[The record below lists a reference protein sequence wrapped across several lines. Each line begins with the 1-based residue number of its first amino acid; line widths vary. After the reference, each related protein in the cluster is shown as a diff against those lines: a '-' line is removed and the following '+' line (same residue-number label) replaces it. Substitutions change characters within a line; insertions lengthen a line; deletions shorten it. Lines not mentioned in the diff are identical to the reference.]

1 MIMLADPFH
10 RRANKN
16 VNFKYTLRLNHGLEW
31 IHTRRRCLLLL
42 LSISQTDVQ
51 SPRRPR
57 PSTPA
62 FLAFETKD
70 DEETKTRTPINMCT
84 AATQSTLWSYLNLSF
99 FFVSVAIQLPV
110 RVPWSGRQ
118 PGPSWFVRSHPHG
131 TSIPC
136 PRVKKSLLGIYC
148 CYWLYLLLPG
158 LHTVDRYPVGRIN
171 ANRSADYNVPPLLFN
186 N

>member
-16 VNFKYTLRLNHGLEW
+16 VNFKYTLRQNHGLEW

-84 AATQSTLWSYLNLSF
+84 AATQSTLWSYLNLSL
-99 FFVSVAIQLPV
+99 VLLCLCGHPTPRPSPLIWLSAGAILICQESPTRDQYPMSTCQKVAA
-110 RVPWSGRQ
+110 RD
-118 PGPSWFVRSHPHG
+118 
-131 TSIPC
+131 
-136 PRVKKSLLGIYC
+136 
-148 CYWLYLLLPG
+148 LLLLLTLSSAP
-158 LHTVDRYPVGRIN
+158 RITHS
-171 ANRSADYNVPPLLFN
+171 R
-186 N
+186 